1 MKKLF
6 FSLLVVVAVT
16 GVHAQVTNEPNPMA
30 HTPATQP
37 ENNAYWYY
45 PSQNVY
51 YNEASKNYWYYNEAT
66 TKWASGQQLANPY
79 TPVSDKDSKYQIR
92 GGQDIWKLNADHKTK
107 YHVQKTGTTKK
118 KMTSSNKMKPSHKMK
133 SSNKMKPS
141 GN

>member
-6 FSLLVVVAVT
+6 FSLLAFLAITATVN
-16 GVHAQVTNEPNPMA
+16 AQVTNEPNPMA

-51 YNEASKNYWYYNEAT
+51 YNEADKGYWYFDKT
-66 TKWASGQQLANPY
+66 SASWVFGKQLATPY
-79 TPVSDKDSKYQIR
+79 TPTTDADTRYKVTYKGNDV
-92 GGQDIWKLNADHKTK
+92 WKGND
-107 YHVQKTGTTKK
+107 
-118 KMTSSNKMKPSHKMK
+118 SHKMK
-133 SSNKMKPS
+133 YKVQKDGTVKPQMKPS